1 MAMSWISAHN
11 DAVMARRHGVT
22 DALTEP
28 LMVPVG
34 LAIRDAPSRAEAVV
48 TALAQAQ
55 ADSPP
60 RFVGSPRFRM
70 LMLLTVVAA
79 ITVAGSI
86 AIALQLDDHE
96 SATARALA
104 THATSGDCLTWPSG
118 EPDRPAA
125 VDCRGDHRFE
135 VADAVEIDTLTDPSG
150 ADPAAHLDR
159 VFRDVCPAAVNRYLG
174 SRFDP
179 EGRFGV
185 GLVWSPSG
193 PQPQSGGLL
202 LCGLQLSHPGA
213 SSTFQ
218 GRVRD
223 LDQSAIWPAGT
234 CLGILDGKGTD
245 VPVDCASPHAMEITG
260 AVSLADVFSGPPPAI
275 AAQDGVVRDRCAA
288 TTEAYLP
295 ADSAAATSLTVRYT
309 PISEA
314 SWAAGSRQV
323 ACRLGSAEP
332 GDRWATLVGS
342 ARTGLLIDGQPA
354 APAPPPPTAD
364 VATAPDAS
372 PVEPPPDQEPAIA
385 EDEPPPEGDPEPPA
399 EAPGPAE
406 SPHEVAPPPLDG

>member
-1 MAMSWISAHN
+1 
-11 DAVMARRHGVT
+11 VT
-22 DALTEP
+22 DASTEP

-34 LAIRDAPSRAEAVV
+34 LAIREPPSRAEAVV
-48 TALAQAQ
+48 TAMAQAQ
-55 ADSPP
+55 YSSRPP

-70 LMLLTVVAA
+70 LMLLIVVAA

-104 THATSGDCLTWPSG
+104 THASSGDCLTWPSG

-135 VADAVEIDTLTDPSG
+135 VADAVEIDTLTDASG

-159 VFRDVCPAAVNRYLG
+159 VFRHVCPAAVNRYLG
-174 SRFDP
+174 GRFDP
-179 EGRFGV
+179 DGRFGV
-185 GLVWSPSG
+185 GMVWSPAG
-193 PQPQSGGLL
+193 PQPQSGGQL

-223 LDQSAIWPAGT
+223 LDQSAVWPAGT
-234 CLGILDGKGTD
+234 CLGILDGKVTD
-245 VPVDCASPHAMEITG
+245 VPVDCASPHAMEISG
-260 AVSLADVFSGPPPAI
+260 AVSLADVFTGPPPAI
-275 AAQDGVVRDRCAA
+275 AAQDDVVRDGCAA
-288 TTEAYLP
+288 TTAAYLP
-295 ADSAAATSLTVRYT
+295 PDSAAATSLTVRYT
-309 PISEA
+309 PISAA

-332 GDRWATLVGS
+332 GGRWATLVGS
-342 ARTGLLIDGQPA
+342 ARNGLLIDGQPA
-354 APAPPPPTAD
+354 APAPARPTAD
-364 VATAPDAS
+364 VATAPAAS
-372 PVEPPPDQEPAIA
+372 PPVEAPQEQEPADA
-385 EDEPPPEGDPEPPA
+385 ADEPEPEAPA
-399 EAPGPAE
+399 EEPGPAE
-406 SPHEVAPPPLDG
+406 SPDEVAPPPALEG

>member
-1 MAMSWISAHN
+1 MEKWRLSAHN
-11 DAVMARRHGVT
+11 DAVTARRHGVT
-22 DALTEP
+22 DASTEP

-34 LAIRDAPSRAEAVV
+34 LAIRETPSRADAVV
-48 TALAQAQ
+48 AAMAQN
-55 ADSPP
+55 SSPPP

-70 LMLLTVVAA
+70 LMLLIVVAA

-86 AIALQLDDHE
+86 AIALQLDEHE

-135 VADAVEIDTLTDPSG
+135 VADAVEIDTLTDASG

-159 VFRDVCPAAVNRYLG
+159 VFRDVCPPAINRYLG

-179 EGRFGV
+179 DGKFGV
-185 GLVWSPSG
+185 GMVWSPAG

-223 LDQSAIWPAGT
+223 LDQSAVWPAGT
-234 CLGILDGKGTD
+234 CLGILDGKATD

-260 AVSLADVFSGPPPAI
+260 AVSLADAFSGPAPAT
-275 AAQDGVVRDRCAA
+275 AAQDGVVGGGCGAVTD
-288 TTEAYLP
+288 AYLSP
-295 ADSAAATSLTVRYT
+295 LSLAATSLTVRYT
-309 PISEA
+309 PIAPA
-314 SWAAGSRQV
+314 SWDAGSRQI
-323 ACRLGSAEP
+323 ACRLASPDADG
-332 GDRWATLVGS
+332 RWAALVGS
-342 ARTGLLIDGQPA
+342 AKTGLLIDGQPDA
-354 APAPPPPTAD
+354 PAPAPPTED
-364 VATAPDAS
+364 VATAPAAS
-372 PVEPPPDQEPAIA
+372 PVESPQEP
-385 EDEPPPEGDPEPPA
+385 EPADAAVEPEP
-399 EAPGPAE
+399 EAPVEDPGPIE
-406 SPHEVAPPPLDG
+406 SPDEFAPDG

>member
-1 MAMSWISAHN
+1 MTS
-11 DAVMARRHGVT
+11 RRRDV
-22 DALTEP
+22 
-28 LMVPVG
+28 V
-34 LAIRDAPSRAEAVV
+34 DAPTQPLVLPGGFATHEVRSVAEAVV
-48 TALAQAQ
+48 TAMAQAQ
-55 ADSPP
+55 ADSPPP

-70 LMLLTVVAA
+70 LMLLIVVAA

-86 AIALQLDDHE
+86 AIALQLDDHD

-125 VDCRGDHRFE
+125 VDCRGDHLFE
-135 VADAVEIDTLTDPSG
+135 VADAVEIDTLTDASG

-179 EGRFGV
+179 EGKFGV
-185 GLVWSPSG
+185 GMVWSPAG

-234 CLGILDGKGTD
+234 CLGILDGKATD
-245 VPVDCASPHAMEITG
+245 VPVDCAAPHSMEITG
-260 AVSLADVFSGPPPAI
+260 AVSLADVFTGPPPAI
-275 AAQDGVVRDRCAA
+275 AAQDDVVRDGCAA
-288 TTEAYLP
+288 TTAAYLP
-295 ADSAAATSLTVRYT
+295 PDSAAATSLTVRYT
-309 PISEA
+309 PISAA

-332 GDRWATLVGS
+332 GGRWAILVGS

-354 APAPPPPTAD
+354 APAPAPPTAD
-364 VATAPDAS
+364 VATAPAAS
-372 PVEPPPDQEPAIA
+372 SVETPQEQEPADA
-385 EDEPPPEGDPEPPA
+385 ADEPEP
-399 EAPGPAE
+399 EAPVEEPGPVE
-406 SPHEVAPPPLDG
+406 SADEFAPDG

>member
-1 MAMSWISAHN
+1 MANWRSSAHN
-11 DAVMARRHGVT
+11 DAVTSRRHGAT

-28 LMVPVG
+28 LMIPVG
-34 LAIRDAPSRAEAVV
+34 LALREPPSRAEAVV
-48 TALAQAQ
+48 TALARAQ
-55 ADSPP
+55 ADSLPA

-70 LMLLTVVAA
+70 LMLLIVVAA

-86 AIALQLDDHE
+86 AIALQLGDHE

-104 THATSGDCLTWPSG
+104 THASSGDCLTWPSG

-135 VADAVEIDTLTDPSG
+135 VADAIEIDTLADGT
-150 ADPAAHLDR
+150 DPAAHLDR
-159 VFRDVCPAAVNRYLG
+159 VFRDACPAAVNRYLG

-179 EGRFGV
+179 EGKFGV
-185 GLVWSPSG
+185 GMVWSPSG

-234 CLGILDGKGTD
+234 CLGILDGTVTD
-245 VPVDCASPHAMEITG
+245 TPVDCASAHAME
-260 AVSLADVFSGPPPAI
+260 VSGVVNLADVFTGPPPATT
-275 AAQDGVVRDRCAA
+275 AQDDVVRDGCAA
-288 TTEAYLP
+288 TTEAYLSP
-295 ADSAAATSLTVRYT
+295 DSAAATSLTVRYT
-309 PISEA
+309 PISAA

-323 ACRLGSAEP
+323 ACRLGAPEP
-332 GDRWATLVGS
+332 GGRWATLLGS
-342 ARTGLLIDGQPA
+342 AKTGLLVDGQPA
-354 APAPPPPTAD
+354 APAPAPPTAD
-364 VATAPDAS
+364 VATAPAVS
-372 PVEPPPDQEPAIA
+372 SVETPQEQEPADA
-385 EDEPPPEGDPEPPA
+385 ADEPEP
-399 EAPGPAE
+399 EAPVEEPGPIEAPDE
-406 SPHEVAPPPLDG
+406 VSPDG